1 MKKIRIFAS
10 KDNKKIPL
18 QAITAEGIS
27 ANPDGTATIE
37 GVSASGILTLEKYSG
52 FYRLVLANDVP
63 IKNWTVADK
72 EYSDRT
78 VHVAAR
84 VSPSEQDALA
94 VIAEKSDKTVSAV
107 LYDAIQAYIKSKE
120 ASI

>member
-10 KDNKKIPL
+10 KDGKKIPL
-18 QAITAEGIS
+18 QAVTAEGIA

-78 VHVAAR
+78 EHVAVR
-84 VSPSEQDALA
+84 ISPQDKDILA
-94 VIAEKSDKTVSAV
+94 VIGKKSDKSVSAV
-107 LYDAIQAYIKSKE
+107 LYDAIQEYIQNRQ
-120 ASI
+120 I